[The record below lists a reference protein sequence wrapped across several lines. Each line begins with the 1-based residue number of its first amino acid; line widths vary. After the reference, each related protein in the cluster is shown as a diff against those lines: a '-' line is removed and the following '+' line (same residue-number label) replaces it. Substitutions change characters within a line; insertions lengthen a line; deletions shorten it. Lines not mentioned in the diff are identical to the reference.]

1 MAHSTLV
8 SASPARNSSN
18 PTSPLEVKL
27 VFDDELI
34 AVADNANIIIVR
46 SGSQSGPQVDLG
58 NSAVN
63 GSVLTV
69 GLPTL
74 SPGSYFVTYRIVSN
88 DGHPVTSDYQ
98 FSVSAQSSPV
108 PTTGG
113 SSNKVLAVKKTIA
126 KSRAAKDAGLAM
138 PNKATVTLAVASSSK
153 KFCKVSGSKLVGV
166 KVGNCKITV
175 TVSPKSVK
183 GKPKPKKSSGT
194 VTYQVK

>member
-1 MAHSTLV
+1 MAHATLV

-18 PTSPLEVKL
+18 PTSPAEVKL

-98 FSVSAQSSPV
+98 FSVSAQSSPL
-108 PTTGG
+108 PTI
-113 SSNKVLAVKKTIA
+113 SSSSSKVLVIKKAIT
-126 KSRAAKDAGLAM
+126 KSQAAKDAGLKV
-138 PNKATVTLAVASSSK
+138 PSKATVKVSVAKASK
-153 KFCKVSGSKLVGV
+153 RFCKVSGSKVVGI
-166 KVGNCKITV
+166 KSGNCKISVTV
-175 TVSPKSVK
+175 TPKLIK
-183 GKPKPKKSSGT
+183 GKPKPKQSSGT

>member
-1 MAHSTLV
+1 MAHATLV

-18 PTSPLEVKL
+18 PTSPSEVKL

-34 AVADNANIIIVR
+34 AAADNANIIIVR

-58 NSAVN
+58 NSVVV

-69 GLPTL
+69 GLPRL
-74 SPGSYFVTYRIVSN
+74 SPGNYFVTYRIVSN

-98 FSVSAQSSPV
+98 FSVSAVSSSA
-108 PTTGG
+108 TTTSG
-113 SSNKVLAVKKTIA
+113 SSSKVLAVKKTIT
-126 KSRAAKDAGLAM
+126 KSQAAKDAGLEV
-138 PNKATVTLAVASSSK
+138 PSKATVTLSVASNSK
-153 KFCKVSGSKLVGV
+153 KFCKVSGSKVVGV
-166 KVGNCKITV
+166 KMGNCKITV

-183 GKPKPKKSSGT
+183 GKPKPKKASGT

>member
-1 MAHSTLV
+1 MAHATLV

-46 SGSQSGPQVDLG
+46 SGSQSGPRVDLG

-63 GSVLTV
+63 GSVLKV

-98 FSVSAQSSPV
+98 FSVSAVSSSS
-108 PTTGG
+108 TTTNSI
-113 SSNKVLAVKKTIA
+113 SSKVLSVKKTIT
-126 KSRAAKDAGLAM
+126 KSQAVKDAGLEV
-138 PNKATVTLAVASSSK
+138 PSKATVTLAVASSSK

-166 KVGNCKITV
+166 KVGNCKVTV

-183 GKPKPKKSSGT
+183 GKPKPKKSSRT